1 MTRFRLKTL
10 LTGITLALLLVISPV
25 HARYAAEPQHEEAL
39 LDVISALQYNHY
51 SGKKMDEQLSSDI
64 FDRYLKDLDPSRI
77 YFYASDVREFE
88 HAREAI
94 GLEILMGNSQTG
106 FAIYNR
112 FHQRQLERLTFML
125 DLLRDEN
132 HIFDFNSELTIETDR
147 SEADWPQSPE
157 EMDSLWYK
165 RLKNALISLKLA
177 DQTVAEARET
187 LIQRYENQKGRLQ
200 QTNNE
205 DVFER
210 YTNAIA
216 HEFDPHSQYLSPRN
230 QENFQI
236 NMSLSLEGIGAVLQG
251 EDEHTK
257 VVRLVPGGPADLAGQ
272 LRPSD
277 IIVGVGQDADGPL
290 QDVVGWRLDEVVNL
304 IRGPRESVVRL
315 QIIPAD
321 SIDRSARR
329 VITIV
334 RDKVR
339 LEEQA
344 AQKRI
349 IDITRNEQPY
359 RIGVIEIPAFYID
372 FAAMQAGDPEYKST
386 TRDVELLIEEL
397 KQENIDS
404 LIVDLRNNGGG
415 SLREANELTGLFISR
430 GPTVQIRDASG
441 RVDILGDFD
450 PKVAWNGPM
459 AVIVNRLS
467 ASASEIFAGAI
478 QDYNR
483 GLVVGSRTFGK
494 GTVQTLLPLE
504 HGQMKLTHAKFY
516 RISGESTQ
524 NEGVQPHIYFPTL
537 FDEKEIGESALEGAL
552 PWDTVHPVRH
562 GRFPSLTP
570 FIDDLTRR
578 HEARIATNPD
588 FIYMQQQV
596 ERSREQRMQTSVPLN
611 ISQVRAQRDEVEQW
625 QIKTENERRMA
636 KGEPPIRQLSELDDL
651 LPKDSQGRPINPE
664 AESILHET
672 AEIMVDFIDLHLSHT
687 AQASDRV
694 VNGN

>member
-1 MTRFRLKTL
+1 MTRFTIKPL
-10 LTGITLALLLVISPV
+10 LTGLVLALLLVVGPV
-25 HARYAAEPQHEEAL
+25 QARYAAEPEHEEAL
-39 LDVISALQYNHY
+39 LDVISALQQNHY
-51 SGKKMDEQLSSDI
+51 SGKKLDEKLSSDI
-64 FDRYLKDLDPSRI
+64 FERYLTDLDPSRI
-77 YFYASDVREFE
+77 YFYQSDIQEFE
-88 HAREAI
+88 PVRKEI
-94 GLEILMGNSQTG
+94 GLEILTGNSETG

-112 FHQRQLERLTFML
+112 FHQRQMERLEYML
-125 DLLRDEN
+125 EVLQDES
-132 HIFDFNSELTIETDR
+132 HSFDFNTHDSIETDR
-147 SEADWPQSPE
+147 TEADWVKTTD
-157 EMDSLWYK
+157 EMNELWYK
-165 RLKNALISLKLA
+165 RLINAMISLKLA

-187 LIQRYENQKGRLQ
+187 LIQRYENQQNRLA

-210 YTNAIA
+210 YANAIA

-257 VVRLVPGGPADLAGQ
+257 VVRLVPGGPADRAGQ
-272 LRPSD
+272 LSPSD
-277 IIVGVGQDADGPL
+277 IIVGVGQDAEGPI

-304 IRGPRESVVRL
+304 IRGPRESTVRL

-321 SIDRSARR
+321 SIDRNARR
-329 VITIV
+329 TITIV

-344 AQKRI
+344 AQKRLLELQ
-349 IDITRNEQPY
+349 RNGQPY
-359 RIGVIEIPAFYID
+359 RVGVIEIPAFYID
-372 FAAMQAGDPEYKST
+372 FTAMQAGDPEYKST
-386 TRDVELLIEEL
+386 TRDVEKLLEEL
-397 KQENIDS
+397 KSENIDS

-450 PKVAWNGPM
+450 PKVAWDGPM

-524 NEGVQPHIYFPTL
+524 NEGVEPHILFPTL

-552 PWDTVHPVRH
+552 PWDTVNPVRH
-562 GRFPSLTP
+562 GRFPSLSP
-570 FIDDLTRR
+570 FLDELISR
-578 HEARIATNPD
+578 HQARITHDPD
-588 FIYMQQQV
+588 FAFMNKQV
-596 ERSREQRMQTSVPLN
+596 ERSREQREQTQLPLN
-611 ISQVRAQRDEVEQW
+611 INEVRALRDEVEQW
-625 QIKTENERRMA
+625 QIDTENQRRMA
-636 KGEPPIRQLSELDDL
+636 KDEPPIRELSELDEL
-651 LPKDSQGRPINPE
+651 LPTDAQGRTINPE
-664 AESILHET
+664 AESILMET
-672 AEIMVDFIDLHLSHT
+672 AEIMVDFIDLHLSQT
-687 AQASDRV
+687 AQATGRI

>member
-1 MTRFRLKTL
+1 MTRFTFKPL
-10 LTGITLALLLVISPV
+10 LTGLVLALLLAVGQV
-25 HARYAAEPQHEEAL
+25 HARYSAEPQHEEAL
-39 LDVISALQYNHY
+39 LDVISALQQSHY

-64 FDRYLKDLDPSRI
+64 FVRYLKDLDPSRI
-77 YFYASDVREFE
+77 YLYQADIREFE

-94 GLEILMGNSQTG
+94 GLEILMGNTHTG

-112 FHQRQLERLTFML
+112 FHQRQMERLEYML
-125 DLLRDEN
+125 DILQDES
-132 HIFDFNSELTIETDR
+132 HSFDFNTSESIETDR
-147 SEADWPQSPE
+147 TEADWVETTE
-157 EMDSLWYK
+157 EMEQLWYK

-177 DQTVAEARET
+177 DQSVAEARET
-187 LIQRYENQKGRLQ
+187 LIQRYENQINRLA

-210 YTNAIA
+210 YANAIA

-272 LRPSD
+272 LKPSD
-277 IIVGVGQDADGPL
+277 TIIGVGQDSDGPI
-290 QDVVGWRLDEVVNL
+290 QDVIGWRLDEVVNL
-304 IRGPRESVVRL
+304 IRGPRESTVRL

-321 SIDRSARR
+321 SMDRSAHR

-349 IDITRNEQPY
+349 LDLERNGQPY
-359 RIGVIEIPAFYID
+359 RVGVIEIPAFYID
-372 FAAMQAGDPEYKST
+372 FTAMQAGDPEYKST
-386 TRDVELLIEEL
+386 TRDVEELIEEL
-397 KQENIDS
+397 KSENIDS

-450 PKVAWNGPM
+450 PKVAWNGPI

-524 NEGVQPHIYFPTL
+524 NEGVQPHILFPTL
-537 FDEKEIGESALEGAL
+537 FDEKDIGESALEGAL
-552 PWDTVHPVRH
+552 PWDTVNPVRH

-570 FIDDLTRR
+570 FLDELISR
-578 HEARIATNPD
+578 HEARIANDPD
-588 FIYMQQQV
+588 FTFMHKQV
-596 ERSREQRMQTSVPLN
+596 ERSKEQRQQTQVPLN
-611 ISQVRAQRDEVEQW
+611 ITEVRAQRDEVEQW
-625 QIKTENERRMA
+625 QVDTENQRRMA
-636 KGEPPIRQLSELDDL
+636 KDEPPIRQLSELDDL
-651 LPKDSQGRPINPE
+651 LPKDAQGRPINPE
-664 AESILHET
+664 AESILMET

-687 AQASDRV
+687 AQAMDRT